1 MAIIENN
8 SQPKKLDQADLDRI
22 LAYRES
28 LTAFTYKRGNFG
40 IAEDNLNK
48 RKEELIK
55 ELDELRQEETQIS
68 NAILEKYG
76 KGEID
81 LENGTINP
89 SE

>member
-1 MAIIENN
+1 MATIENN
-8 SQPKKLDQADLDRI
+8 PQPKKLDQEDLDRI
-22 LAYRES
+22 IAYRES
-28 LTAFTYKRGNFG
+28 LTTFTYKRGNFG

-48 RKEELIK
+48 QKEELVK
-55 ELDELRQEETQIS
+55 ELDELRKEESQIS
-68 NAILEKYG
+68 NIILEKYG